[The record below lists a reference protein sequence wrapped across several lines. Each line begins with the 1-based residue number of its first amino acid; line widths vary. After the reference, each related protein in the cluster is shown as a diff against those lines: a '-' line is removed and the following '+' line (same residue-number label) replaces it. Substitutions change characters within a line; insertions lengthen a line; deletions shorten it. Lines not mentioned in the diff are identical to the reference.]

1 MSSSTRVQR
10 RSPSRPSGSRAWQ
23 EVGDP
28 ASLITTLLVAII
40 LISGPLVLGAARLWF
55 EMPLLVGVAL
65 LMLLQGLR
73 LTRPLNMGRIRQAD
87 AIDLSVVLFVIYTII
102 RWLTS
107 PTEYFSR
114 IEALDVIAY
123 AAIFF
128 TCRYGITPRRYGLA
142 LLYGLVGLGVF
153 ETVFGYYLSHN
164 LDWCPFGDAETL
176 HQYYFPRWVGTYG
189 CPNHY
194 GSLLV
199 MAIGAAL
206 AIGSFS
212 KLPWPVR
219 IVFFY
224 LAGMMM
230 VGVMFSISRGSYLAL
245 VSSVVA
251 LTIFGLR
258 HGTVRWWVPVT
269 ATVVLLVSAGYLFSQ
284 SRDVRDRA
292 SELTDTVARGQ
303 LSTYVRIELARD
315 ALHIASDHPVFGTG
329 PGTFVFMH
337 PRYQDSTFLR
347 KAVLAHDDYLNC
359 LDDYGVVG
367 FGLAMFFLF
376 AITLAFLGPLWADHR
391 WQDRVMVAAGFATC
405 SAFIVHSFLDFN
417 LHIPANALLFFGLV
431 GLGLG
436 RMRRDDAVRP
446 WSTLSLQP
454 LGGYLGWAVMLFSLV
469 YGLKA
474 SRTAIGDILYEQ
486 PFGQALQVPIGES
499 LHDAQQALVFD
510 RGNVQNLV
518 FIGDLYRYQAS
529 RRDKFEDQ
537 IADAQKALDYY
548 QLAIKANPLDDTIRA
563 KMGMTFDL
571 MGRYSEAFFCY
582 KEAVTE
588 QPYNG
593 QFWFWLGN
601 HYWELGQLD
610 KAEQAYLQAK
620 HCPHGMEGSDEA
632 IKELQALPGAQSA
645 PPPSENTDTVSPPDQ
660 PATSLPSQDPNAAA
674 PPDVQTSTPSA
685 PEAQPVAPPHDP
697 EDHPPTIP

>member
-1 MSSSTRVQR
+1 LR
-10 RSPSRPSGSRAWQ
+10 

-28 ASLITTLLVAII
+28 ASLVTTLLVAII
-40 LISGPLVLGAARLWF
+40 LVSGPLVLGAARLWF
-55 EMPLLVGVAL
+55 ELPLLAGVSL

-73 LTRPLNMGRIRQAD
+73 LTRPLTMGRIRQAD
-87 AIDLSVVLFVIYTII
+87 AIDLSVVLFVLYTVV

-107 PTEYFSR
+107 PSEYFSR
-114 IEALDVIAY
+114 IEAMDVVAY

-164 LDWCPFGDAETL
+164 LDWCPFGASETL

-199 MAIGAAL
+199 MATGAAL
-206 AIGSFS
+206 ALGSFS
-212 KLPWPVR
+212 KLPWPLR

-224 LAGMMM
+224 LAGAMM

-245 VSSVVA
+245 AASVLA

-269 ATVVLLVSAGYLFSQ
+269 ATVVLLVSAVFLFSQ
-284 SRDVRDRA
+284 SRDVRERTN
-292 SELTDTVARGQ
+292 EVTTTFERGQ
-303 LSTYVRIELARD
+303 LSTYIRYELARD

-329 PGTFVFMH
+329 PGTFVFIH
-337 PRYQDSTFLR
+337 PRYQDSTFTR

-359 LDDYGVVG
+359 VDDYGVVG
-367 FGLAMFFLF
+367 FGIAMFFLF
-376 AITLAFLGPLWADHR
+376 AVTLSFLGPLWADHR
-391 WQDRVMVAAGFATC
+391 WQDRVMVAAGFAAC
-405 SAFIVHSFLDFN
+405 AAYIVHSFLDFN
-417 LHIPANALLFFGLV
+417 LHIPANALMFFALV

-436 RMRRDDAVRP
+436 RLHRDDAVRP
-446 WSTLSLQP
+446 WSTLSLAP
-454 LGGYLGWAVMLFSLV
+454 LGGYLGWAVMLFGLL
-469 YGLKA
+469 YGVQA
-474 SRTAIGDILYEQ
+474 TRTAVGDILYEQ
-486 PFGQALQVPIGES
+486 PFAQALEVPVAES
-499 LHDAQQALVFD
+499 LQDAQQALVYD
-510 RGNVQNLV
+510 RDNVQDLV

-529 RRDKFEDQ
+529 RKANMEDQ
-537 IADAQKALDYY
+537 IAEAQKAMDYY
-548 QLAIKANPLDDTIRA
+548 QQAIKVNPLDDTIRA

-571 MGRYSEAFFCY
+571 MGRSSEAFFCY
-582 KEAVTE
+582 KEAVTR

-601 HYWELGQLD
+601 HYWQRGMLD
-610 KAEQAYLQAK
+610 KAKEAYLQAK
-620 HCPHGMEGSDEA
+620 NCPHGMEGSEEA
-632 IKELQALPGAQSA
+632 IKELQALPGGQSV
-645 PPPSENTDTVSPPDQ
+645 PLPSEDANPVAP
-660 PATSLPSQDPNAAA
+660 TSDEGINPAA
-674 PPDVQTSTPSA
+674 PPSDARTNSGTP
-685 PEAQPVAPPHDP
+685 VFNP
-697 EDHPPTIP
+697 EDHPPTVP